1 LVAEFHARAI
11 TQKYMQLTLDKKGAL
26 YEQIAR
32 AIKSEIL
39 EERLVAGSKLPP
51 SRTLA
56 TALGV
61 SRTSVRQA
69 YDLLSAEEFVFAQG
83 ESASQVANVGPP
95 RKSPIGTA
103 ALQTSRYAQR
113 LRSLAS
119 ITPAGAHVS
128 DRPIYDLLYGEPLV
142 DARLLNSWRRMLSA
156 AALRAGPTYPLAGGY
171 PPLRRAIAA
180 YLGRRRGIKCDASDI
195 LVVGGAQQALTIVER
210 VLLDSGD
217 RVVVEDPH
225 YPSALRSLLAH
236 GALVVSGRTDQEGL
250 VVSELPQGR
259 TRLAYVTPAHQ
270 FPSGVV
276 MTLVRRLELLK
287 WATRTRSWIFEDEYD
302 TECHSGDRPLPALH
316 SLDVTDRV
324 LYVGSFSKTLFPS
337 LRLGYI
343 VCPKA
348 IRDDLYQA
356 KLVDDLGSP
365 ATEQAALASFLQSG
379 QYETHLRK
387 SGKEIFN
394 RRRVIVR
401 ALQKL
406 AGSDIE
412 IGPHQAGTHFVIWF
426 RRLSF
431 DRLEAFI
438 ERAKSLGVGLH
449 PVHPYYRIRPGRPG
463 LLIDYSRLSVV
474 ELRTTAELFRRC
486 LGGDRQPSH
495 PLNRRS

>member
-1 LVAEFHARAI
+1 L
-11 TQKYMQLTLDKKGAL
+11 
-26 YEQIAR
+26 
-32 AIKSEIL
+32 
-39 EERLVAGSKLPP
+39 
-51 SRTLA
+51 
-56 TALGV
+56 
-61 SRTSVRQA
+61 RQA
-69 YDLLSAEEFVFAQG
+69 I
-83 ESASQVANVGPP
+83 AS
-95 RKSPIGTA
+95 
-103 ALQTSRYAQR
+103 
-113 LRSLAS
+113 
-119 ITPAGAHVS
+119 
-128 DRPIYDLLYGEPLV
+128 
-142 DARLLNSWRRMLSA
+142 
-156 AALRAGPTYPLAGGY
+156 
-171 PPLRRAIAA
+171 

-195 LVVGGAQQALTIVER
+195 LVVGGAQQALTLVER
-210 VLLDSGD
+210 VLLDPGD

-225 YPSALRSLLAH
+225 YPPTLRSLLAH

-276 MTLVRRLELLK
+276 MTLARRLELLK
-287 WATRTRSWIFEDEYD
+287 WATRTRSWIFEDGYD
-302 TECHSGDRPLPALH
+302 TECHSGDGPLPALR
-316 SLDVTDRV
+316 SLDVSDRV

-356 KLVDDLGSP
+356 KLMDDLGSP

-387 SGKEIFN
+387 SGKEICN

-406 AGSDIE
+406 AGSEIE

-426 RRLSF
+426 RHLSF

-463 LLIDYSRLSVV
+463 LLIEYARLSVV
-474 ELRTTAELFRRC
+474 ELRTAAELFQRC
-486 LGGDRQPSH
+486 LGGHSL
-495 PLNRRS
+495 PLHSVNKPRAITADDEECVAALA